1 MWPARTG
8 RTDFGFESPMLLVSF
23 VFCNG
28 NRPMVEFGPMD
39 DLTAIPQCAAT
50 SVGCNPILSRRQ
62 ILKLGPLSVLGLSL
76 GGSQG
81 LQAAPSSIGARAKS
95 VIMVYCGGGISHH
108 DSFDPKP
115 DAPAEVRGE
124 FSTVSTALPGVF
136 FTELLPRLARQAAR
150 FTLIRSVHHDQ
161 TNHGVSAY
169 FMQRGYTE
177 PDPSFD
183 GPDKQPRSTP
193 NIGSQVARLH
203 GSTNG
208 LPPYMCVP
216 GLSYL
221 AQVGYYTA
229 GWMGRAYDPFLLKA
243 DPNDRNFRVTRLALD
258 ETVPT
263 ERIVRRWN
271 LQQALDHWTR
281 NHEKA
286 ALQSVDDNYLS
297 ALQTL
302 TNKRARRAF
311 AISDEPAAVRDAY
324 GRTQMGQSCLM
335 ARRLVEAGV
344 PFITIDDFD
353 WDHHSR
359 IFPSLRKQLPV
370 LDTSLSALLTD
381 LSERGLLETTLVTVF
396 TDFGRTPTISNTGR
410 DHWPGVFTVLFAG
423 AGVPGGQIVGASDAI
438 GASPTER
445 PVSPK
450 DLAAT
455 LYRFFGIDPFQEYRS
470 VEGRPFKVL
479 DEGQAIGELLAAH

>member
-1 MWPARTG
+1 M
-8 RTDFGFESPMLLVSF
+8 
-23 VFCNG
+23 
-28 NRPMVEFGPMD
+28 
-39 DLTAIPQCAAT
+39 
-50 SVGCNPILSRRQ
+50 
-62 ILKLGPLSVLGLSL
+62 GLSL

-81 LQAAPSSIGARAKS
+81 LQAAPSSNGARAKS

-124 FSTVSTALPGVF
+124 FSTVSDRRLPGVF
-136 FTELLPRLARQAAR
+136 FTELLPRLARQAVR

-216 GLSYL
+216 GLSDL

-229 GWMGRAYDPFLLKA
+229 GWMGRGVRSISAQSGPERPKLPGHAAGVGRDCSDPA
-243 DPNDRNFRVTRLALD
+243 DRAAL
-258 ETVPT
+258 EPATGVM
-263 ERIVRRWN
+263 
-271 LQQALDHWTR
+271 DHWTR

-302 TNKRARRAF
+302 TISAHAGPSQLATSRQPSAMPMDAPKWVKAASWHGGWWKRASPSSQSTGYGPCMAEVYAAFCRVSWDMWTRAW
-311 AISDEPAAVRDAY
+311 IGWVLRGVRVRA
-324 GRTQMGQSCLM
+324 
-335 ARRLVEAGV
+335 
-344 PFITIDDFD
+344 
-353 WDHHSR
+353 
-359 IFPSLRKQLPV
+359 
-370 LDTSLSALLTD
+370 
-381 LSERGLLETTLVTVF
+381 
-396 TDFGRTPTISNTGR
+396 
-410 DHWPGVFTVLFAG
+410 
-423 AGVPGGQIVGASDAI
+423 
-438 GASPTER
+438 
-445 PVSPK
+445 
-450 DLAAT
+450 
-455 LYRFFGIDPFQEYRS
+455 
-470 VEGRPFKVL
+470 
-479 DEGQAIGELLAAH
+479 